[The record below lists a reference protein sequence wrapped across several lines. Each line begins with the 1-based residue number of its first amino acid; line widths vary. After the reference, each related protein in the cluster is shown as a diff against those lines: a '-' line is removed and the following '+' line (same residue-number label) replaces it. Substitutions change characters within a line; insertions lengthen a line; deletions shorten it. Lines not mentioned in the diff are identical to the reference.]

1 MKLSSQAAAEFIEIV
16 LDCPIDLQSFGRVE
30 AFVLDKSVLE
40 VSEMFDAFTADLVVS
55 LPMLVL
61 HTVNRNWEGAR
72 SLAHRLKGAAASL
85 GATTLWDNLEEVEST
100 AKAGVVTPQQIRDLE
115 QELEATLA
123 ALRQHLA

>member
-1 MKLSSQAAAEFIEIV
+1 MPTDGDRLDLKRLAGLREIDPA
-16 LDCPIDLQSFGRVE
+16 LPR
-30 AFVLDKSVLE
+30 
-40 VSEMFDAFTADLVVS
+40 EMFDAFTADLVVS

-100 AKAGVVTPQQIRDLE
+100 AKAGVVTQQQIEDLE
-115 QELEATLA
+115 EELEATLQ
-123 ALRQHLA
+123 ALRQHLT

>member
-1 MKLSSQAAAEFIEIV
+1 MPTEAGL
-16 LDCPIDLQSFGRVE
+16 LDLQRLAGLRE
-30 AFVLDKSVLE
+30 IDPALPR
-40 VSEMFDAFTADLVVS
+40 EMFDAFAADLALS

-72 SLAHRLKGAAASL
+72 ALAHRLKGAAASL